1 MSENKRQPLRKQLPL
16 EELQKLPP
24 QLKSR
29 YMAYQ
34 EPPKE
39 VMDAQAISKKRL
51 LERKQKLNTA
61 AEARN
66 RLRVM
71 RLRYQANR
79 AQEISHLIA
88 CQPVALKAVRLQALV
103 PPHAEIKEKGDLLD
117 KFSRQRVEALL
128 KDVHGL
134 LTNRVN

>member
-1 MSENKRQPLRKQLPL
+1 
-16 EELQKLPP
+16 
-24 QLKSR
+24 
-29 YMAYQ
+29 MAYQ

-51 LERKQKLNTA
+51 LERKQKLNTKNIPLNEKEAEEKEKHAKLIGQLKA